1 MLDIFEK
8 LINEHGSSVILR
20 ERLELFSDK
29 YSMLEEK
36 NKDLQTKIKD
46 LESKLSE
53 ATSEVNRLTI
63 IVNSKQQPKG
73 ALKLGEKE
81 TQIISY
87 MFENNNEYRIEQLAI
102 IIGTDVNTAKYH
114 INSLN
119 ENKLVHMILNMGSPT
134 KYKINDKGIK
144 YVVESRNT

>member
-1 MLDIFEK
+1 MLEIFEK

-20 ERLELFSDK
+20 ERLELYSDK

-36 NKDLQTKIKD
+36 NKHLQTKIND

-53 ATSEVNRLTI
+53 ATSEVNRLTKI
-63 IVNSKQQPKG
+63 INANEQPKG
-73 ALKLGEKE
+73 ALKLSEKE
-81 TQIISY
+81 TQIINY
-87 MFENNNEYRIEQLAI
+87 MFENNSEYRIEQLAK

-114 INSLN
+114 INGLN
-119 ENKLVHMILNMGSPT
+119 ENKLVHMILTMSSPA

-144 YVVESRNT
+144 YVVESKNT